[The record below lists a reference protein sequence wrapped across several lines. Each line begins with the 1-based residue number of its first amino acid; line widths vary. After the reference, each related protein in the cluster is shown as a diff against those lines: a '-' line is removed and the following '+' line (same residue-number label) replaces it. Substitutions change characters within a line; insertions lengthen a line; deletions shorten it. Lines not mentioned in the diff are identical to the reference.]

1 MLAVSCAA
9 RRPVM
14 DESDWMPHQAHR
26 LLQVGILLFLS
37 ALFIGL
43 AVPAFAVPRLALSA
57 HLLGIMQGIFLMVTG
72 LLWSRLRFTKSMSRL
87 AFGLV
92 VYGCLGAWTANILAG
107 VWGAGSPM
115 LPIAAGEARG
125 TELQE
130 TIIKLILRIAAISL
144 IAAVTLIAWG
154 LRTSGVANS
163 RK

>member
-1 MLAVSCAA
+1 MLQ
-9 RRPVM
+9 
-14 DESDWMPHQAHR
+14 QAHR
-26 LLQVGILLFLS
+26 LLQLGILLSLL
-37 ALFIGL
+37 ALVVGL
-43 AVPAFAVPRLALSA
+43 AVPAFAVPCPALSA

-107 VWGAGSPM
+107 VWGAGNSM
-115 LPIAAGEARG
+115 LPIAAGQARG
-125 TELQE
+125 TEVQE
-130 TIIKLILRIAAISL
+130 GIIKVILRTAAVSL

-154 LRTSGVANS
+154 LRTSGVDIS